1 MMMRTWGLSVMAVL
15 AAVAMQRTA
24 AAAPV
29 PVTNHSFETPDV
41 GGFQDNN
48 GIAAGT
54 ALPDMSNAWYYLG
67 GFSAGGSPVGVEETA
82 ANGAQTGGDGS
93 QSGYVNVGAALG
105 SANLGVIQANTTYTL
120 TTGVT
125 GRFNGFNS
133 TSGAGIA
140 LASVPSGLAGDV
152 NLANSANWL
161 ASNAISFATLQAAGG
176 AFNDYQASFSTG
188 AAGGAIGQELVVV
201 LMSQDNP
208 GSNNPIGF
216 DNVRVDAAPV
226 PEPAACSLL
235 ALGGLLLRRV
245 RRQSR

>member
-1 MMMRTWGLSVMAVL
+1 MTAVV
-15 AAVAMQRTA
+15 AAVAMPLSA
-24 AAAPV
+24 SAAPV
-29 PVTNHSFETPDV
+29 PVANHSFETPDV
-41 GGFQDNN
+41 GGFQDNS

-54 ALPDMSNAWYYLG
+54 ALPDMTGAWHYLG

-82 ANGAQTGGDGS
+82 ANGAQTGGDGA

-105 SANLGVIQANTTYTL
+105 SANLGAIQANTTYTL
-120 TTGVT
+120 NVGVT

-133 TSGAGIA
+133 TSGAAIA

-161 ASNAISFATLQAAGG
+161 ASHAISFAALQAAGG
-176 AFNDYQASFSTG
+176 AFNDYQASFSTA

-201 LMSQDNP
+201 LVSQDNP

-226 PEPAACSLL
+226 PEPAACALA
-235 ALGGLLLRRV
+235 ALGAGLVLRLRTK
-245 RRQSR
+245 RSK